1 MLVIIIAVFILMSLL
16 LMAASDHV
24 PAVKAKKKATPRPS
38 ISVSP
43 YSMPLPMMNSS
54 LKVLYRPSH
63 R

>member
-1 MLVIIIAVFILMSLL
+1 MLFIIIAVFILLSLL

-24 PAVKAKKKATPRPS
+24 PALKAKKNATPKPM

-43 YSMPLPMMNSS
+43 YSMPLPMMNSTV
-54 LKVLYRPSH
+54 KILYRPPH